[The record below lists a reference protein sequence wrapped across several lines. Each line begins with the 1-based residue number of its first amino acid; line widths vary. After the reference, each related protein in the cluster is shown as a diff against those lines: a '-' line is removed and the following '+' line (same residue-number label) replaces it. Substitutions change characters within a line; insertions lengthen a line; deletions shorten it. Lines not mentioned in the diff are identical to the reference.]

1 MIAKRWLK
9 HTAAGLL
16 DSFVSRNND
25 FIGYWAPGVLYTETR
40 ATGMRAEL
48 DLIRAAARPDT
59 PAALAAAHYWSG
71 YLREALRRHGSTIDD
86 LETATVSLAFGL
98 PLLPLP
104 SYHMCGG
111 DPFSCSVRLV
121 SRGGDAVEREA
132 LRSCLPHLTHDGRR
146 STRYRA

>member
-25 FIGYWAPGVLYTETR
+25 FIGYWAPGVLYAETR
-40 ATGMRAEL
+40 ATGMRVEL
-48 DLIRAAARPDT
+48 DLVRVAAEPGT
-59 PAALAAAHYWSG
+59 PAALAAAQYWSA
-71 YLREALRRHGSTIDD
+71 YLREALHRHGSAVDD
-86 LETATVSLAFGL
+86 LETATVSLSFGL
-98 PLLPLP
+98 PPLP
-104 SYHMCGG
+104 QPTSYMCDG
-111 DPFSCSVRLV
+111 DVFSCTVRLV

-132 LRSCLPHLTHDGRR
+132 LRSCLPYPLHDGRR

>member
-25 FIGYWAPGVLYTETR
+25 VIGYWAPGVLYTETR
-40 ATGMRAEL
+40 ATGMRVGL
-48 DLIRAAARPDT
+48 DLIRVAAQPGT
-59 PAALAAAHYWSG
+59 PAVLATAHYWSG
-71 YLREALRRHGSTIDD
+71 FLRDALRRHGSAVDD

-98 PLLPLP
+98 PPLPLP
-104 SYHMCGG
+104 RHDLCGG
-111 DPFSCSVRLV
+111 EHFSCSVRLV

-132 LRSCLPHLTHDGRR
+132 LRSCLPHLSHDGRR

>member
-25 FIGYWAPGVLYTETR
+25 FIGYWAPGVLYTETL
-40 ATGMRAEL
+40 ATGMRVEL
-48 DLIRAAARPDT
+48 DLLRVAAQPGT
-59 PAALAAAHYWSG
+59 PASLAAAQYWSA
-71 YLREALRRHGSTIDD
+71 YLRDALHRHGSGVDD
-86 LETATVSLAFGL
+86 LQTATVSLAFGL
-98 PLLPLP
+98 PPLPLP
-104 SYHMCGG
+104 SYYMCGG
-111 DPFSCSVRLV
+111 EPFSCSVRLA

-132 LRSCLPHLTHDGRR
+132 LRSCLPHLSHDGRR

>member
-1 MIAKRWLK
+1 MIAKRWLT

-25 FIGYWAPGVLYTETR
+25 YMGYWAPGVLSTETR
-40 ATGMRAEL
+40 ATGMQVEL
-48 DLIRAAARPDT
+48 DLIRVAARPDA
-59 PAALAAAHYWSG
+59 PAADAAAQYWSG
-71 YLREALRRHGSTIDD
+71 YLSEALRRHGSTVDE

-98 PLLPLP
+98 PPMPLP
-104 SYHMCGG
+104 SYYMCGG

-121 SRGGDAVEREA
+121 ARSGDAVERKA
-132 LRSCLPHLTHDGRR
+132 LRSCLPHLSHDGRR